1 MANLACY
8 ACASVAE
15 PFNATAHE
23 ARPKHQTAFS
33 VKSPRTV
40 ENWWLC
46 ALEEGGWGGHGGING
61 GVPTNQG
68 EAANEVK

>member
-1 MANLACY
+1 MANLAC
-8 ACASVAE
+8 CTSVAE

-23 ARPKHQTAFS
+23 ARPKHKTAFS
-33 VKSPRTV
+33 VKSPLDGRK
-40 ENWWLC
+40 N
-46 ALEEGGWGGHGGING
+46 ALEERGGGGGING